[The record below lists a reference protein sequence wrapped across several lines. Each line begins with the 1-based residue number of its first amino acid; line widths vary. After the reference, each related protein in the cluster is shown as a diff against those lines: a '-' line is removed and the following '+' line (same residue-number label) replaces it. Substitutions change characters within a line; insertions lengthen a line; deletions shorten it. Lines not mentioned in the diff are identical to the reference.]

1 MFDSFPAAFP
11 NISDFKARPVW
22 VSVAE
27 TSRGIDEGGVSSGRN
42 AED

>member
-1 MFDSFPAAFP
+1 MVDRFPATFP

-27 TSRGIDEGGVSSGRN
+27 TSFMDR
-42 AED
+42 